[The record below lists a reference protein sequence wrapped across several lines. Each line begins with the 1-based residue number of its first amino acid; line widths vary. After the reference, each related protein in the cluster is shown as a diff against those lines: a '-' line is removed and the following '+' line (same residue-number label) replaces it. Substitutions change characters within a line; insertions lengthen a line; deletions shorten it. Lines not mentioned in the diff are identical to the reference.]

1 MSDILKSVHR
11 TAKGL
16 KSSGVIDKTTMRQF
30 DALCLTN
37 VHEFTADQVR
47 ALRLKYKLS
56 QPVFAQY
63 LNVSDKLVKKWEQGD
78 SKPRGGSFENVDH
91 RREKGLGSY
100 CLKIFPCALAG

>member
-16 KSSGVIDKTTMRQF
+16 KKAGVIDKTTMRKF
-30 DALCLTN
+30 DVLCLTR
-37 VHEFTADQVR
+37 VQPFTAAQVR
-47 ALRLKYKLS
+47 DLRLKNKLS

-78 SKPRGGSFENVDH
+78 SSPTGAALKMLSLAEK
-91 RREKGLGSY
+91 KGLE
-100 CLKIFPCALAG
+100 IIA

>member
-1 MSDILKSVHR
+1 MSDILESVHR

-16 KSSGVIDKTTMRQF
+16 RSSGVIDKTTMRQF

-78 SKPRGGSFENVDH
+78 SKPRGAALKMLTIAEK
-91 RREKGLGSY
+91 KGLEV
-100 CLKIFPCALAG
+100 IA

>member
-16 KSSGVIDKTTMRQF
+16 KNSGVIDKTTMRQF

-78 SKPRGGSFENVDH
+78 SKPRGAALKMLTIAEK
-91 RREKGLGSY
+91 KGLEV
-100 CLKIFPCALAG
+100 IA